1 MLPTYWGFAAMQMG
15 VEMMNMQMRMARAVY
30 EAGLVQQKALW
41 GASPPMPM
49 APVAM
54 GMGICGPVALAGGGR
69 ERAETRVDPT
79 PDAGPV
85 PPAAHDDATPV

>member
-15 VEMMNMQMRMARAVY
+15 VEMMSFQMRMARAVY

-41 GASPPMPM
+41 SVRPAMPM
-49 APVAM
+49 SPVAM
-54 GMGICGPVALAGGGR
+54 GMGICGPVALAGSGR
-69 ERAETRVDPT
+69 KRAETRVDPT
-79 PDAGPV
+79 PDAAPV

>member
-15 VEMMNMQMRMARAVY
+15 VEMMSFQMRMARAVY

-41 GASPPMPM
+41 SVRPPMPM
-49 APVAM
+49 SPVAM
-54 GMGICGPVALAGGGR
+54 GMGICGPVALAGSGR
-69 ERAETRVDPT
+69 KRAETREDT
-79 PDAGPV
+79 APV